1 MVASGIRR
9 VSIIDDDP
17 NERSFLVDEFEGRFT
32 PVTWAGPYETIA
44 ELVDQVVATSDAV
57 TCDHHLVKNYA
68 RERGAAF
75 VADFYSRKFPA
86 VLRTKYGKAELH
98 EIRRYRNRIPVLLT
112 PDDID
117 PESFEKAWA
126 ICEQEFSGRFLPSRE
141 PWRTLIRVENVER
154 PNFVDVVIPAWNHRE
169 VVRLLIDLL
178 PNDARP
184 RLAEGLRFH
193 AKVNLGTESQDDLY
207 FADFEFAG

>member
-1 MVASGIRR
+1 MVALGIRR
-9 VSIIDDDP
+9 VSIVDDSP
-17 NERSFLVDEFEGRFT
+17 NERSFLVDELEGRFAAV
-32 PVTWAGPYETIA
+32 PWGGYYPIMA
-44 ELVDQVVATSDAV
+44 ELVDQVIANSDAV
-57 TCDHHLVKNYA
+57 ICDHHLVANYA

-98 EIRRYRNRIPVLLT
+98 EIRPYRARIPVLLR

-126 ICEQEFSGRFLPSRE
+126 ICEQEFSGKFLPSRE
-141 PWRTLIRVENVER
+141 PWRTLIRVENVDL

-169 VVRLLIDLL
+169 VVRLPIGLL
-178 PNDARP
+178 PTEAHAL
-184 RLAEGLRFH
+184 LAEGLRFH